1 MVNPYSA
8 GTLTPQESAKLCL
21 AHQRSAAERQRLQ
34 RSAPTAG
41 QATSLLLW
49 KKKGFNQFALA
60 EAAKTLERAAKEG
73 WPTSKIAEVLRV
85 DIDEAQE
92 LSAAFDR
99 ARQIVD
105 AEN

>member
-1 MVNPYSA
+1 M
-8 GTLTPQESAKLCL
+8 
-21 AHQRSAAERQRLQ
+21 
-34 RSAPTAG
+34 
-41 QATSLLLW
+41 LLW

-92 LSAAFDR
+92 LSAPLTRRGKLWMRKTRLKCFGTPSVSQFKTPSAKDSMTR
-99 ARQIVD
+99 
-105 AEN
+105 NY